1 MRRGHMLATGIVMAF
16 LIGVPQAFGQVLTAP
31 NAVFEE
37 GFSLIGGLREL
48 PDGRVMVADPLGQV
62 LVIVDLTTGVADTI
76 GRVGQGPE
84 EYRQPDGIFPLPGDS
99 TLLVDLGNAR
109 LTALG
114 PSFEFGP
121 TMQIARGNPGGP
133 GPGGGMLFV
142 LPRQVDARGRLYLRG
157 SGLGRPGAELPDSA
171 PVIRFDRASQRI
183 DTVAIVK
190 IRELRRRSSGGA
202 NNRNVSIQQVP
213 LSPADGWAVAP
224 DGRMALVRANPYSV
238 EWHDADGRVVQGPQ
252 IAYDPVP
259 VRRAEKEEWVNRLS
273 GGLMIGVDI
282 NNGQRQVSFSRGGRA
297 ARNRGLDQYPWP
309 DRKPAFNAE
318 AISVAPDGTL
328 WVERS
333 QPAGQ
338 PAVYDIFG
346 PDGERRT
353 QITLPAGRQV
363 IGFGN
368 GVVYTMMRDEFDLQY
383 LERYAL

>member
-1 MRRGHMLATGIVMAF
+1 MRSSHMMVTGTAMAF
-16 LIGVPQAFGQVLTAP
+16 LVCVPQAFGQALTAP
-31 NAVFEE
+31 NATVEE
-37 GFSLIGGLREL
+37 AFSMIGGLREL

-114 PSFEFGP
+114 PSFGFGP
-121 TMQIARGNPGGP
+121 TMPIAQGDPGRP
-133 GPGGGMLFV
+133 GLGGGMLFL
-142 LPRQVDARGRLYLRG
+142 LPRQVDARGRLYLQG
-157 SGLGRPGAELPDSA
+157 TGLGRPGGALPDSA
-171 PVIRFDRASQRI
+171 PVMRFDRASQRI
-183 DTVAIVK
+183 DTVAVVK
-190 IRELRRRSSGGA
+190 IRELRRQSSGGA
-202 NNRNVSIQQVP
+202 NNRSVSIQQVP

-224 DGRMALVRANPYSV
+224 DGRIALVRANPYSV
-238 EWHDADGRVVQGPQ
+238 EWHHPDGRVVRGPQ

-259 VRRAEKEEWVNRLS
+259 IRRAEKEEWVNRSS
-273 GGLMIGVDI
+273 GGLRIGVNI
-282 NNGQRQVSFSRGGRA
+282 NNGQRQMSFSRGGPA
-297 ARNRGLDQYPWP
+297 ARNRELDQYSWP

-318 AISVAPDGTL
+318 AVRVTPDGTL

-333 QPAGQ
+333 RPAGQ
-338 PAVYDIFG
+338 HAVYDVFG
-346 PDGERRT
+346 PDGELRT

-368 GVVYTMMRDEFDLQY
+368 GVVYTMVRDEFDLQY
-383 LERYAL
+383 LERYTM